1 MSSDNYTLYQGTD
14 EELFSQFQVSQIVL
28 CFLLAVCLP
37 LETVSFFG
45 YMSRASKNRSVVLL
59 RVSLYCNG
67 VCAAVTV
74 AFVTSIAFSFDYSL
88 TTCLALTKCTAGCY
102 FMGVLFAYVFLLEKA
117 KLVGKFEIGDAT
129 YRTVFKVA
137 RFGIAAMVPVCC
149 TLVVALTEAELTP
162 QGRCLQL
169 IPVYLPWT
177 FMAMNVPLSIALLY
191 LFIYPIHKN
200 VSMAGPEQARMRR
213 VYVNNAVISSMAV
226 CLTFGL
232 MVCYVTMH
240 ILANAH
246 HVDRLYTL
254 GLLILA
260 WDVLVLFAATRLT
273 TTIWLPDGIAARCRA
288 KKTSSLPAMR
298 SRSVVNVKSVANGKS
313 TGLPVSPTNR
323 RF

>member
-1 MSSDNYTLYQGTD
+1 MSSDNYTNTSNPFQGSD
-14 EELFSQFQVSQIVL
+14 DELFSQFQVSQVIL
-28 CFLLAVCLP
+28 SLILAICLP
-37 LETVSFFG
+37 LETVSFFT
-45 YMSRASKNRSVVLL
+45 YMNKPSKSRSVALL
-59 RVSLYCNG
+59 RISLFCNG

-74 AFVTSIAFSFDYSL
+74 SLVTSIAFSYNYAL
-88 TTCLALTKCTAGCY
+88 ITCQVIAKCTAGCY

-129 YRTVFKVA
+129 YRFVFKVA
-137 RFGIAAMVPVCC
+137 HFGIAAMVPVCC
-149 TLVVALTEAELTP
+149 ALVVALTEAKLTP

-177 FMAMNVPLSIALLY
+177 FIAMNVPLSIALLY

-213 VYVNNAVISSMAV
+213 VYANNAMISSLAV

-240 ILANAH
+240 IFANAGH
-246 HVDRLYTL
+246 LDHLYTL

-273 TTIWLPDGIAARCRA
+273 TVIWLPDSVAARCRA
-288 KKTSSLPAMR
+288 KKSSSLPAMR
-298 SRSVVNVKSVANGKS
+298 NKSLPTAKII
-313 TGLPVSPTNR
+313 GLAVTPSNQ